1 MKRRR
6 RGPRSFGTLAKKQRA
21 LQAIARRLGAQE
33 RKLMA
38 RISRVLEI
46 VGYRVVA
53 AGARRSADPTRA
65 RRPRARKDLKCPK
78 CDRRFAFEMH
88 RARHVNATHGSAASG
103 TRKRAVRK
111 RRRGARTARA

>member
-6 RGPRSFGTLAKKQRA
+6 REPRSFGTLAKKQRA

-38 RISRVLEI
+38 RISRVLEM

-53 AGARRSADPTRA
+53 AGGRRGAGPA
-65 RRPRARKDLKCPK
+65 PPRRPRARKDLKCPK

-88 RARHVNATHGSAASG
+88 RARHVNATHGSPARG
-103 TRKRAVRK
+103 TRKTAVRK
-111 RRRGARTARA
+111 KRGTARA